1 MAFSRP
7 ALSDLIVRA
16 FADIQSRL
24 PGSDATLRRSNLN
37 VLSRV
42 HAAAVHGLYGFIQ
55 WLATQI
61 IYDTAEAEYLERWA
75 SIWGINR
82 TTASFSTGMITL
94 TGTNG
99 VTIPALTE
107 LQRADGALYTTD
119 ADVTIAAGTATA
131 AVTAVDAGASGNA
144 VTGYVLTLTTPIGGV
159 TGTATAGTL
168 SGGADAETD
177 DALRARFIARIQQ
190 SPHGGAKHDY
200 EAWALEVA
208 GVTRA
213 WVYPQELGAG
223 TVTVRFVRDNDAS
236 IIPDV
241 GEVDTVQA
249 YIDERR
255 PVSLKG
261 FYVVAPVAA
270 PLAFSIGVM
279 PNTQAVK
286 DAVTAE
292 LTDLISR
299 ESVPGGTLLLS
310 HIRAAIS
317 AAAGETNYTMTAP
330 AADVANTTGN
340 MTTMGVIT
348 WL

>member
-1 MAFSRP
+1 MAFFRP
-7 ALSDLIVRA
+7 TLADLIVRA
-16 FADIQSRL
+16 YADIQSRL

-42 HAAAVHGLYGFIQ
+42 HSAAVHGLYGFIQ

-61 IYDTAEAEYLERWA
+61 IFDTAEAEYLERWA
-75 SIWGINR
+75 SIWKIYR
-82 TTASFSTGMITL
+82 IPASFATGTVTL

-107 LQRADGALYTTD
+107 LQRADGALYTVD
-119 ADVTIAAGTATA
+119 ADVDVAAGTAVV
-131 AVTAVDAGASGNA
+131 AVTAVEAGQTGNA
-144 VTGYVLTLTTPIGGV
+144 TAGYALTLTTPIGGI
-159 TGTATAGTL
+159 TAAGTAGAL
-168 SGGADAETD
+168 SGGAAAEKD

-190 SPHGGAKHDY
+190 PPHGGAAHDY
-200 EAWALEVA
+200 VAWALEVA

-236 IIPDV
+236 LIPDA
-241 GEVDTVQA
+241 GEVTTVQD

-255 PVSLKG
+255 TVTAKG
-261 FYVVAPVAA
+261 CYVVAPIAD
-270 PLAFSIGVM
+270 PLDYSIAVT

-310 HIRAAIS
+310 HQRAAIS
-317 AAAGETNYTMTAP
+317 AAAGETNYNMTAP
-330 AADVANTTGN
+330 VADVVAATGHITTL
-340 MTTMGVIT
+340 GVIT

>member
-1 MAFSRP
+1 MAFARP
-7 ALSDLIVRA
+7 TLSDLIVRA
-16 FADIQSRL
+16 FADIQTRL
-24 PGSDATLRRSNLN
+24 PDSDATLRRSNLN

-42 HAAAVHGLYGFIQ
+42 HSAAVHGLYGFIQ

-61 IYDTAEAEYLERWA
+61 IFDTAESEYLVRWA
-75 SIWGINR
+75 SIWKIYR
-82 TTASFSTGMITL
+82 IPASFATGTVTL

-107 LQRADGALYTTD
+107 LQRADGALYTVD
-119 ADVTIAAGTATA
+119 ADVVIAAGTAVVS
-131 AVTAVDAGASGNA
+131 VTAVDAGQVGNA
-144 VTGYVLTLTTPIGGV
+144 VTGYVLTLTTPIAGV
-159 TGTATAGTL
+159 ASTGTAGTL
-168 SGGADAETD
+168 SSGADAETD
-177 DALRARFIARIQQ
+177 AALRSRFIARIQQ
-190 SPHGGAKHDY
+190 PPHGGAAHDY
-200 EAWALEVA
+200 VAWALEVP

-213 WVYPQELGAG
+213 WPYPQELGAG
-223 TVTVRFVRDNDAS
+223 TVTLRFVRDNDAS
-236 IIPDV
+236 IIPDA
-241 GEVDTVQA
+241 GEVATVQA
-249 YIDERR
+249 YIDELR

-270 PLAFSIGVM
+270 PLAFSIGVT

-317 AAAGETNYTMTAP
+317 AAAGETNYNMTAP
-330 AADVANTTGN
+330 AADVTNATGY
-340 MTTMGVIT
+340 MATMGAIT